1 MALDANPRTPG
12 CSHLAIS
19 LHPVPARPRP
29 AHVHADAPDATA
41 PLACSAPLR
50 LQEEAEAAAPAEE
63 AAPAEAVPAAMPE
76 LQLNTQADAPAE
88 EKKGGI
94 DLTK

>member
-1 MALDANPRTPG
+1 M
-12 CSHLAIS
+12 
-19 LHPVPARPRP
+19 
-29 AHVHADAPDATA
+29 HADAPDATA

-76 LQLNTQADAPAE
+76 LQLNTQADAPE